1 MSGGPLRVVLVAGEA
16 AGGVAAHV
24 ADLAAALPSHGV
36 AVEVAAPAAT
46 AARLAGSARAAPAI
60 PAEGAETLRGARV
73 HALPGGDWVRP
84 DRAVAAARALRRI
97 VDTGGRPVAGDAT
110 TAAQRDPG
118 SVVVHAH
125 GLRAGLVAVL
135 AHAAP
140 VVVTWHNDLPPAPGR
155 AAGRE
160 AAGVRA
166 AAPGAASVG
175 VALRRAAA
183 FVAGRIVARRAAVT
197 LVASDDL
204 LPLVRRLGARDGRLL
219 EVPAPEPA
227 PPSLDARARVRAEL
241 DADDRPVLL
250 AVGRLAPQKDP
261 DLLLDAAALL
271 RDDPRRPL
279 VALAGDGPLRGH
291 LQGRV
296 TAERLPVVL
305 LGARDDVPDL
315 LAAADLAVLTSRWEA
330 RALVAQEA
338 LRAGV
343 PLVATAVGGVPGLVG
358 DAAVLVPYADPGG
371 LASAVRTLLDDP
383 ARRAELAAAGQAR
396 AATWPTLDDACRQLT
411 GVYAAVMA
419 GRAAASMG
427 PSTPGG

>member
-1 MSGGPLRVVLVAGEA
+1 MSARLLRVVLLAGEA

-24 ADLAAALPSHGV
+24 ADLAAALPAHGV

-46 AARLAGSARAAPAI
+46 AARLAESA
-60 PAEGAETLRGARV
+60 GTSV

-97 VDTGGRPVAGDAT
+97 VDTGGRPAAGDAT

-140 VVVTWHNDLPPAPGR
+140 VIVTWHNDLPQAPGR
-155 AAGRE
+155 GAEMRASGL
-160 AAGVRA
+160 RA
-166 AAPGAASVG
+166 ALGAAAAV
-175 VALRRAAA
+175 VAPAAA
-183 FVAGRIVARRAAVT
+183 AVAGRVVARGAAVT

-204 LPLVRRLGARDGRLL
+204 LPLVRRLGARGARLL

-227 PPSLDARARVRAEL
+227 PPSPDARARVRAEL
-241 DADDRPVLL
+241 DAQDRPVLL

-271 RDDPRRPL
+271 RDEPRRPL
-279 VALAGDGPLRGH
+279 IAVAGDGPLRAH
-291 LQGRV
+291 LLGRV
-296 TAERLPVVL
+296 AAERLPVVL

-358 DAAVLVPYADPGG
+358 DAAVLVPYADPGA
-371 LASAVRTLLDDP
+371 LASAVRALLDDP
-383 ARRAELAAAGQAR
+383 ARCAELAAAGRAR
-396 AATWPTLDDACRQLT
+396 AATWPRLDDACEQLM
-411 GVYAAVMA
+411 GVYAAVA
-419 GRAAASMG
+419 VGRAVASMG